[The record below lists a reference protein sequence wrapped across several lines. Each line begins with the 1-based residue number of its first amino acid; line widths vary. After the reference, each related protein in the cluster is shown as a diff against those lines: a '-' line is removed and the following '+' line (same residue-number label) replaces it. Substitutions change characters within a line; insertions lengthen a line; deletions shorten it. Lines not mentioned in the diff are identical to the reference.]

1 MKTKELQVFSNAEF
15 GQLRTVVIDGTPWM
29 IGKDVAIALGY
40 KDSKSAIADHV
51 DSEDKQIIQRWQ
63 NAPFEIP
70 NRGLTLINESGLY
83 SLILSS
89 KLPGAKRFK
98 RWVTSEVLPAI
109 HRTGEYRMK
118 PKASEKPALPAEYE
132 YFPKTFRGEPVM
144 TTQDIAHAIDR
155 NVRSVAS
162 FVKRSA
168 NLFPGADFKLL
179 TGTLLREFERENP
192 KLSSGHNK
200 LYVIY
205 RSGVEKLFGIW
216 NPKEGAPMLPPP
228 EPEFVDPVNDKA
240 YMKLVDDIENA
251 MNTLS
256 AVLRHSLRK
265 KTYKEFK
272 DLAEA
277 IRNCGFEVALQGCKF
292 DRWKPERESNPIGA
306 ENALR

>member
-1 MKTKELQVFSNAEF
+1 MNKIQVFENKEF
-15 GQLRTVVIDGTPWM
+15 GQVRSMTLNGSPWFV
-29 IGKDVAIALGY
+29 GRDVATALGY
-40 KDSKSAIADHV
+40 KNSRDALAKHV
-51 DSEDKQIIQRWQ
+51 DEEDKDVAKRDTLGGEQEVII
-63 NAPFEIP
+63 
-70 NRGLTLINESGLY
+70 INESGLY

-132 YFPKTFRGEPVM
+132 YFPKTFRGVPVM
-144 TTQDIAHAIDR
+144 ITPDIAHAVGKCVKDI
-155 NVRSVAS
+155 SS
-162 FVKRSA
+162 LVKRSSE
-168 NLFPGADFKLL
+168 LIEGKDYKLL
-179 TGTLLREFERENP
+179 TGDDIREFERENP
-192 KLSSGHNK
+192 KLKPGHGM

-216 NPKEGAPMLPPP
+216 KPKEGAPMLPPP

-251 MNTLS
+251 MNFLS
-256 AVLRHSLRK
+256 SLLRHSLRRKSYQDFK
-265 KTYKEFK
+265 KLTVN
-272 DLAEA
+272 
-277 IRNCGFEVALQGCKF
+277 IQNVGFEVADQAYHFTL
-292 DRWKPERESNPIGA
+292 WKPERESNPIGA

>member
-1 MKTKELQVFSNAEF
+1 MDKNIQVFENKEF
-15 GQLRTVVIDGTPWM
+15 GSIRTLKIDGM
-29 IGKDVAIALGY
+29 IWFVGKDVAIALGY
-40 KDSKSAIADHV
+40 KNTKDALRKHV
-51 DSEDKQIIQRWQ
+51 DAEDKKDGVANRDPIGREQ
-63 NAPFEIP
+63 NV
-70 NRGLTLINESGLY
+70 TVINESGLY

-109 HRTGEYRMK
+109 HRTGEYRVK
-118 PKASEKPALPAEYE
+118 PKTSAKPALPAEYE

-155 NVRSVAS
+155 DIRSVAS

-216 NPKEGAPMLPPP
+216 KPKEGAPMLPPP

-240 YMKLVDDIENA
+240 YMKLVDDIEYT
-251 MNTLS
+251 MHFMSMLLRRS
-256 AVLRHSLRK
+256 LKKSSYEDFKKMAVN
-265 KTYKEFK
+265 
-272 DLAEA
+272 
-277 IRNCGFEVALQGCKF
+277 IQNVGIEVADQACHFTL
-292 DRWKPERESNPIGA
+292 WKPERESNPVGA

>member
-1 MKTKELQVFSNAEF
+1 MWTTKTSKLFK
-15 GQLRTVVIDGTPWM
+15 GGKTP
-29 IGKDVAIALGY
+29 
-40 KDSKSAIADHV
+40 
-51 DSEDKQIIQRWQ
+51 
-63 NAPFEIP
+63 PFEIP

-118 PKASEKPALPAEYE
+118 PKASAKPALPAEYE

-155 NVRSVAS
+155 DVRSVAS

-228 EPEFVDPVNDKA
+228 EPDFVDPVNDKA

-251 MNTLS
+251 MNFLS
-256 AVLRHSLRK
+256 SLLRHSLRRKSYQDFK
-265 KTYKEFK
+265 KLTVN
-272 DLAEA
+272 
-277 IRNCGFEVALQGCKF
+277 IQNVGFEVADQAYHFTL
-292 DRWKPERESNPIGA
+292 WKPERGK
-306 ENALR
+306 

>member
-1 MKTKELQVFSNAEF
+1 MNKIQVFENKEF
-15 GQLRTVVIDGTPWM
+15 GQVRSMTLNGSPWFV
-29 IGKDVAIALGY
+29 GRDVATALGY
-40 KDSKSAIADHV
+40 KNSRDALAKHV
-51 DSEDKQIIQRWQ
+51 DEEDKDVAKRDTLGGEQEVII
-63 NAPFEIP
+63 
-70 NRGLTLINESGLY
+70 INESGLY

-89 KLPGAKRFK
+89 KLPAAKRFK

-109 HRTGEYRMK
+109 HHTGEYRMK
-118 PKASEKPALPAEYE
+118 PKASAKPALPAEYE

-155 NVRSVAS
+155 DVRSVAS

-216 NPKEGAPMLPPP
+216 KPKEGAPMLPPP

-240 YMKLVDDIENA
+240 YMKLVDDIEYT
-251 MNTLS
+251 MHFMSMLLRRS
-256 AVLRHSLRK
+256 LKKGSYEDFKKMAVN
-265 KTYKEFK
+265 
-272 DLAEA
+272 
-277 IRNCGFEVALQGCKF
+277 IQNVGFEVADQAYHFTL
-292 DRWKPERESNPIGA
+292 WKPERESNPVGA

>member
-1 MKTKELQVFSNAEF
+1 MMKTKELQVFSNAEF

-89 KLPGAKRFK
+89 KLPAAKRFK

-109 HRTGEYRMK
+109 HHTGEYRVK
-118 PKASEKPALPAEYE
+118 PKASAKPALPPKYE
-132 YFPKTFRGEPVM
+132 YFPKTFRGVPVM
-144 TTQDIAHAIDR
+144 ITPDIAHA
-155 NVRSVAS
+155 VGKSVKDIAS
-162 FVKRSA
+162 LVKRSSE
-168 NLFPGADFKLL
+168 LIDGEDYKLL
-179 TGTLLREFERENP
+179 TGDDIREFEKENP
-192 KLSSGHNK
+192 KLKPGHGM

-216 NPKEGAPMLPPP
+216 KPKEGAPMLPPP
-228 EPEFVDPVNDKA
+228 EPEFIDPVNDKT
-240 YMKLVDDIENA
+240 YMKLVDDIEYT
-251 MNTLS
+251 MHFMSMLLRRS
-256 AVLRHSLRK
+256 LKKKSYEDFKKLAVNIQNVGL
-265 KTYKEFK
+265 
-272 DLAEA
+272 
-277 IRNCGFEVALQGCKF
+277 EVADQAFHFTL
-292 DRWKPERESNPIGA
+292 WKPERGE
-306 ENALR
+306 

>member
-1 MKTKELQVFSNAEF
+1 MMKTKELQVFSNAEF

-40 KDSKSAIADHV
+40 KNTRKALSDHV
-51 DSEDKQIIQRWQ
+51 ETEDKKDGVTIRDSIGREQ
-63 NAPFEIP
+63 NVIV
-70 NRGLTLINESGLY
+70 INESGLY

-118 PKASEKPALPAEYE
+118 PKASAKPALPAEYE

-155 NVRSVAS
+155 DVRSVAS

-216 NPKEGAPMLPPP
+216 KPKEGAPMLPPP

-240 YMKLVDDIENA
+240 YMKLVDDIEYT
-251 MNTLS
+251 MHFMSMLLRRS
-256 AVLRHSLRK
+256 LKKGSYEDFKKMAVN
-265 KTYKEFK
+265 
-272 DLAEA
+272 
-277 IRNCGFEVALQGCKF
+277 IQNVGFEVADQAYHFTL
-292 DRWKPERESNPIGA
+292 WKPERESNPVGA
-306 ENALR
+306 ENALK

>member
-1 MKTKELQVFSNAEF
+1 MNKIQVFENKEF
-15 GQLRTVVIDGTPWM
+15 GQVRSMTLNGSPWFV
-29 IGKDVAIALGY
+29 GRDVATALGY
-40 KDSKSAIADHV
+40 KNSRDALAKHV
-51 DSEDKQIIQRWQ
+51 DEEDKDVAKRDTLGGEQEVII
-63 NAPFEIP
+63 
-70 NRGLTLINESGLY
+70 INESGLY

-89 KLPGAKRFK
+89 KLPAAKRFK

-109 HRTGEYRMK
+109 HHTGEYRVK
-118 PKASEKPALPAEYE
+118 PKASAKPALPPKYE
-132 YFPKTFRGEPVM
+132 YFPKTFHGEPVM

-155 NVRSVAS
+155 DVRSVAS

-240 YMKLVDDIENA
+240 YMKLVDDIEYT
-251 MNTLS
+251 MHFMSMLLRRS
-256 AVLRHSLRK
+256 LKKGSYEDFKKMAVNIQNVGL
-265 KTYKEFK
+265 
-272 DLAEA
+272 
-277 IRNCGFEVALQGCKF
+277 EVADQAHHFTL
-292 DRWKPERESNPIGA
+292 WKPERESNPVGT
-306 ENALR
+306 ENVLR

>member
-1 MKTKELQVFSNAEF
+1 MEKLMVYNGTNVETFCI
-15 GQLRTVVIDGTPWM
+15 GTTVYLNPYHV
-29 IGKDVAIALGY
+29 GKCLGLTDSAVRKAVMGMTDRQAVKLKNSDV
-40 KDSKSAIADHV
+40 KDSNIRKLN
-51 DSEDKQIIQRWQ
+51 
-63 NAPFEIP
+63 NAGELF
-70 NRGLTLINESGLY
+70 LTESGVY
-83 SLILSS
+83 
-89 KLPGAKRFK
+89 KLAFRSNKPGAEKFTN
-98 RWVTSEVLPAI
+98 WVADEVLPAI

-118 PKASEKPALPAEYE
+118 PKASAKPALPAEYE

-155 NVRSVAS
+155 DVRSVAS

-216 NPKEGAPMLPPP
+216 KPKEGAPMLPPP

-240 YMKLVDDIENA
+240 YMKLVDDIEYT
-251 MNTLS
+251 MHFMSMLLRRS
-256 AVLRHSLRK
+256 LKKGSYEDFKKMAVN
-265 KTYKEFK
+265 
-272 DLAEA
+272 
-277 IRNCGFEVALQGCKF
+277 IQNVGFEVADQAYHFTL
-292 DRWKPERESNPIGA
+292 WKPERESNPVGA

>member
-1 MKTKELQVFSNAEF
+1 MEKLMVYNGTNVETFCI
-15 GQLRTVVIDGTPWM
+15 GTTVYLNPYHV
-29 IGKDVAIALGY
+29 GKCLGLTDSAVRKAVMGMTDRQAVKLKNSDV
-40 KDSKSAIADHV
+40 KDSNIRKLN
-51 DSEDKQIIQRWQ
+51 
-63 NAPFEIP
+63 NAGELF
-70 NRGLTLINESGLY
+70 LTESGVY
-83 SLILSS
+83 
-89 KLPGAKRFK
+89 KLAFRSNKPGAEKFTN
-98 RWVTSEVLPAI
+98 WVADEVLPAI

-132 YFPKTFRGEPVM
+132 YFPKTFHGEPVM

-155 NVRSVAS
+155 DVRSVAS

-240 YMKLVDDIENA
+240 YMKLVDDIEYT
-251 MNTLS
+251 MHFMSMLLRRS
-256 AVLRHSLRK
+256 LKKGSYEDFKKMAVNIQNVGL
-265 KTYKEFK
+265 
-272 DLAEA
+272 
-277 IRNCGFEVALQGCKF
+277 EVADQAHHFTL
-292 DRWKPERESNPIGA
+292 WKPERESNPVGA

>member
-1 MKTKELQVFSNAEF
+1 MMKTKELQVFSNAEF

-89 KLPGAKRFK
+89 KLPAAKRFK

-109 HRTGEYRMK
+109 HHTGEYRVK
-118 PKASEKPALPAEYE
+118 PKASAKPALPPKYE
-132 YFPKTFRGEPVM
+132 YFPKTFRGVPVM
-144 TTQDIAHAIDR
+144 ITPDIAHA
-155 NVRSVAS
+155 VGKSVKDIAS
-162 FVKRSA
+162 LVKRSSE
-168 NLFPGADFKLL
+168 LIDGEDYKLL
-179 TGTLLREFERENP
+179 TGDDIREFEKENP
-192 KLSSGHNK
+192 KLKPGHGM

-216 NPKEGAPMLPPP
+216 KPKEGAPMLPPP
-228 EPEFVDPVNDKA
+228 EPEFIDPVNDKA

-251 MNTLS
+251 MNFLS
-256 AVLRHSLRK
+256 SLLRHSLRRKSYQDFK
-265 KTYKEFK
+265 KLTVN
-272 DLAEA
+272 
-277 IRNCGFEVALQGCKF
+277 IQNVGFEVADQAYHFTL
-292 DRWKPERESNPIGA
+292 WKPERGK
-306 ENALR
+306 

>member
-1 MKTKELQVFSNAEF
+1 MMKTKELQVFSNAEF
-15 GQLRTVVIDGTPWM
+15 GQLRTVIIECTPWM

-109 HRTGEYRMK
+109 HRTGEYRVK
-118 PKASEKPALPAEYE
+118 PKASAKPALPAEYE
-132 YFPKTFRGEPVM
+132 YFPKTFRGVPVM
-144 TTQDIAHAIDR
+144 ITPDIAHA
-155 NVRSVAS
+155 VGKSVKDIATLI
-162 FVKRSA
+162 KRSPE
-168 NLFPGADFKLL
+168 LIDGGDYKLL
-179 TGTLLREFERENP
+179 TGDGIREFEKENP

-216 NPKEGAPMLPPP
+216 KPKEGAPMLPPP

-251 MNTLS
+251 MNFLS
-256 AVLRHSLRK
+256 SLLRHSLRRKSYQDFK
-265 KTYKEFK
+265 KLTVN
-272 DLAEA
+272 
-277 IRNCGFEVALQGCKF
+277 IQNVGFEVADQAYHFTL
-292 DRWKPERESNPIGA
+292 WKPERGK
-306 ENALR
+306 